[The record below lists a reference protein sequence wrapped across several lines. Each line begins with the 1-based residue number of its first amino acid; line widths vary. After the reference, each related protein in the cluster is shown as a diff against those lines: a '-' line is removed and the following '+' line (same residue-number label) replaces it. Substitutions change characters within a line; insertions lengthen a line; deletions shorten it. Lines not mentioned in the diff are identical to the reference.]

1 MDWLEW
7 SFWLGVFV
15 GICYQIAIVHDK
27 YRAKKEMK
35 RQMLENERRARIKQ
49 EMKWEKEWKKQE
61 ADEYKRNA
69 LMNELNTLEYH
80 KQLLTMIENKQDK
93 PLDFLITE
101 KELKKKLATDK
112 QFLAIEKRIAA
123 IHDKLSK
130 L

>member
-1 MDWLEW
+1 MDNLKLY
-7 SFWLGVFV
+7 FWLGVFV
-15 GICYQIAIVHDK
+15 GICYQIAIIYDK
-27 YRAKKEMK
+27 YKIKKEIK
-35 RQMLENERRARIKQ
+35 RQILENERKARIKQ

-69 LMNELNTLEYH
+69 LLNELNTLEYH
-80 KQLLTMIENKQDK
+80 KQLLTMIEEKQNV
-93 PLDFLITE
+93 PLDFLTTE

>member
-1 MDWLEW
+1 MDWLTW

-15 GICYQIAIVHDK
+15 GICYQIAIVYDK
-27 YRAKKEMK
+27 YMAKKEMK
-35 RQMLENERRARIKQ
+35 RQILENERRARIKQ

-80 KQLLTMIENKQDK
+80 KHLLAMIENKQDK
-93 PLDFLITE
+93 PLDFLTTE

-112 QFLAIEKRIAA
+112 QFLVIEKRIAA

>member
-7 SFWLGVFV
+7 SFWLGVLIGV
-15 GICYQIAIVHDK
+15 AYQIAIVHDK
-27 YRAKKEMK
+27 YTAKKEMK
-35 RQMLENERRARIKQ
+35 RQILENERRARIKQ

-80 KQLLTMIENKQDK
+80 KQLLTMIEEKQNV
-93 PLDFLITE
+93 PLDFLTTE

>member
-1 MDWLEW
+1 MDWLKW

-15 GICYQIAIVHDK
+15 GICYQIAIIYDK
-27 YRAKKEMK
+27 YKIKKEIK
-35 RQMLENERRARIKQ
+35 RQILENERKARIKQ

-69 LMNELNTLEYH
+69 LLNELNTLEYH
-80 KQLLTMIENKQDK
+80 KQLLTMIEEKQNV
-93 PLDFLITE
+93 PLDFLTTE